1 MCVCVKVILS
11 DFGRVVGFCGICGIL
26 SWNWPGCG
34 WICPLGG
41 QEEGLDLE
49 MCGSHGVER

>member
-1 MCVCVKVILS
+1 MCVKVILS